1 MIAPRTFK
9 VGELI
14 ARIGKHSL
22 VKKAEEC
29 VDLPEKVIYKHL
41 ISWSDTSK
49 YKEIER
55 GIFKIKDQEKTM
67 LKLEAI
73 NKAHQA
79 ANGYVYDEYGIAVP
93 LIENSKK
100 LEFVRDKVE
109 QYLEETDKIIVVYYY
124 KKDKEDLMA
133 SLNEFYPTT
142 DIDEF
147 KNEAKILLLQ
157 FGQAEGLNL
166 QFCNK
171 MIFYTYDYSF
181 LKFDQMCGRIYRNG
195 QKNKVTYDV
204 FISKNTIEEKIWK
217 AIENKESTDE
227 FLKGVLSNGEFN
239 KI

>member
-1 MIAPRTFK
+1 
-9 VGELI
+9 
-14 ARIGKHSL
+14 
-22 VKKAEEC
+22 
-29 VDLPEKVIYKHL
+29 
-41 ISWSDTSK
+41 
-49 YKEIER
+49 
-55 GIFKIKDQEKTM
+55 M

-93 LIENSKK
+93 LIEPSKK
-100 LEFVRDKVE
+100 LEFVKDKVE

-204 FISKNTIEEKIWK
+204 FISKNTIEEKI
-217 AIENKESTDE
+217 
-227 FLKGVLSNGEFN
+227 
-239 KI
+239 